1 MALFWGAFFAILVA
15 GVVGLGFLTVWHP
28 ILQFLKLRDHIRA
41 RVSEIERDRTR
52 RRQLTDQGTILAT
65 VMSRDADDEL
75 QATEQELVTLAG
87 ELASFPEHHP
97 LAMWLLPWMRM
108 DPLRAA
114 EGLLALSQAIAL
126 ERQDNRARHRRPGA
140 VRRTSLSSGG

>member
-15 GVVGLGFLTVWHP
+15 GVVGLGFLAIWHP
-28 ILQFLKLRDHIRA
+28 ILQFLKLRDHIRV
-41 RVSEIERDRTR
+41 RVGEIERDRTR
-52 RRQLTDQGTILAT
+52 RRQLADQGTTLAT
-65 VMSRDADDEL
+65 VMSRDADDAL

-114 EGLLALSQAIAL
+114 EGLLALSQAISL
-126 ERQDNRARHRRPGA
+126 ERQDSRAHHRRAGA